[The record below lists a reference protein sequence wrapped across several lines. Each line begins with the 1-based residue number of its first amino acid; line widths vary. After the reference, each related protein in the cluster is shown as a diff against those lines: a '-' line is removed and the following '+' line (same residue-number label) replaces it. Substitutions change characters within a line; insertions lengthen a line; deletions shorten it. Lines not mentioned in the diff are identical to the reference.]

1 MNFILLILA
10 ILYLFCTA
18 FSGYR
23 AIKKLDTFPI
33 PEAQRIHRYRFS
45 LGWNLCS
52 LLFVFIIVWSS
63 PITFLEIGFRSPVF
77 SGAHPILYRA
87 VLIVCCQLTALFLY
101 QILTFLISPSY
112 RKNTAESLQQRF
124 QAGGQYE
131 KAVDSLIPRTSREK
145 RWFFLTSLAAGVCE
159 ETVFRGFCFY
169 LLQAVLPLEPILTSI
184 VVGFSFGF
192 AHFYQGAKGIFKTA
206 LLGTLFGL
214 LFSATDSLFFCI
226 PLHFLF
232 DFSSAFLYSQEQ

>member
-1 MNFILLILA
+1 MNFILLMLA

-18 FSGYR
+18 FSGYC
-23 AIKKLDTFPI
+23 AIKKLDNFPI

-52 LLFVFIIVWSS
+52 LLFVFIIVWIS
-63 PITFLEIGFRSPVF
+63 PITLLDIGFRPPVF

-87 VLIVCCQLTALFLY
+87 VLIVCGLLTALFLY
-101 QILTFLISPSY
+101 QILAFLASPSY
-112 RKNTAESLQQRF
+112 RKSTAENLQQNF
-124 QAGGQYE
+124 QSGGQYE
-131 KAVDSLIPRTSREK
+131 KVVDSLIPRTSREK
-145 RWFFLTSLAAGVCE
+145 RWFALTSLAAGVCE

-169 LLQAVLPLEPILTSI
+169 LLQSIFPLGPILTSVI
-184 VVGFSFGF
+184 VGFSFGF
-192 AHFYQGAKGIFKTA
+192 AHFYQGIKGIFKTA
-206 LLGTLFGL
+206 LLGMLFGL
-214 LFSATDSLFFCI
+214 LFSATDSLLFCI